1 MWRTALMSTPFLWG
15 WERCYKMDVRLVKWQ
30 IVSFEGQVDH
40 RWLSDQQQEVLFP
53 GVRAAWG
60 QQHPGQGAGPPP
72 VRPGLQPHQV
82 DGSKLLQDL
91 SLPIRWWAD
100 GLCGQVIWVKNKEY
114 SWQQMWLFFRNGI
127 VIIDECPGVALDHF
141 EEKDI
146 LIFQHTKWLYDFLCL
161 IPEQLSQ
168 LSSIGSKLS
177 SSIRLLCWTTT
188 SRWWLSW
195 SAGTRTT
202 PVWSCGLWVTSPSRT
217 EMLQVKK

>member
-82 DGSKLLQDL
+82 DGSKLLQDF

-146 LIFQHTKWLYDFLCL
+146 LIFKLYKMGSMTFCALFLNSHHNYQVL
-161 IPEQLSQ
+161 DQSYLLLS
-168 LSSIGSKLS
+168 GSFV
-177 SSIRLLCWTTT
+177 
-188 SRWWLSW
+188 
-195 SAGTRTT
+195 G
-202 PVWSCGLWVTSPSRT
+202 PPPQGDDWVGQQGQEPP
-217 EMLQVKK
+217 